1 MTTCGMDGT
10 AAEHVREAIPV
21 IASYGDAMGVRA
33 FAERRDLAHDLADTD
48 FKNLTGLI
56 NKPWINMES
65 AIDHPCQSL
74 ADWKTMDEL
83 GIPQNGKFVLSWGY
97 HPKALPLA
105 VSAANDARKAVD
117 LLAVKGVDYVKVYT
131 RMSPEQI
138 RAVTDE
144 AGTFGLKVTAHLG
157 VTDAITAAD
166 MGVKAIEHM
175 SGVPEAALKD
185 NALTQAHRS
194 GFFNGWTA
202 FEKAWAR
209 VDSATLARVA
219 DRLVEDKVTLVP
231 TLVLHETFSRLDDPA
246 LAQSDVY
253 KAVPDSEMAKWNVPG
268 MIARAG
274 WKPED
279 FVAFRASR
287 ANQDLFVRLFRA
299 AGGRVVAGSDAAN
312 QMLVPGASLI
322 REIELLVQVGF
333 TPADALLSATRDA
346 AALLNADSLGA
357 LVQGRKADLI
367 VLSRDPTV
375 DIANLRTVEQVMVR
389 GHLMSA
395 DSLRRHW

>member
-1 MTTCGMDGT
+1 MPTPALART
-10 AAEHVREAIPV
+10 AARTSVRV
-21 IASYGDAMGVRA
+21 DAV
-33 FAERRDLAHDLADTD
+33 
-48 FKNLTGLI
+48 
-56 NKPWINMES
+56 
-65 AIDHPCQSL
+65 C
-74 ADWKTMDEL
+74 
-83 GIPQNGKFVLSWGY
+83 
-97 HPKALPLA
+97 
-105 VSAANDARKAVD
+105 AAAVD
-117 LLAVKGVDYVKVYT
+117 LARDVLTAEVGSEYVGEHRQT
-131 RMSPEQI
+131 
-138 RAVTDE
+138 
-144 AGTFGLKVTAHLG
+144 LG
-157 VTDAITAAD
+157 
-166 MGVKAIEHM
+166 
-175 SGVPEAALKD
+175 
-185 NALTQAHRS
+185 
-194 GFFNGWTA
+194 
-202 FEKAWAR
+202 
-209 VDSATLARVA
+209 VA

-279 FVAFRASR
+279 FAAFRASR